1 MSSNRFFFFTIGLH
15 VIFKYLCLR
24 LLLDVVRFPSSRD
37 DSADVALHFTWTQF
51 LGTPVNL
58 PKMMTLAA
66 SEGEPENLYLLKVL
80 VFCFFRLLTGAVCL
94 RCFCFIGCS
103 WAHLFVA
110 VIAEACIAL

>member
-1 MSSNRFFFFTIGLH
+1 MSSNRFFFTIGLH
-15 VIFKYLCLR
+15 VTFKYLCLR

-80 VFCFFRLLTGAVCL
+80 VFCFF
-94 RCFCFIGCS
+94 
-103 WAHLFVA
+103 
-110 VIAEACIAL
+110 